1 MKQYNKFVV
10 FNIMIFLIIIIV
22 GNIIMCSLT
31 DSNVKKEYLVEINRI
46 INDINLVTISKN
58 NIPEIDK
65 YSYIEQI
72 DYMDANENN
81 TDITKLFEGQGVKSN
96 QKYTIRTIS
105 VNNEIKGYLRFSYIE
120 KESDSFNYQFIIYN
134 SIFMFLLIIF
144 VFVLLYIKI
153 NIIKPFNEIKEL
165 PYKLS
170 KGHLPNNLLESKNKF
185 FGKFL
190 WGLDLL
196 REALEQHK
204 KRELELEKEK
214 KTMILSISHDIKTPL
229 SAIKLYSKA
238 LCENLY
244 EEEEKQKLVAKNIGD
259 KVTQIEGF
267 VSEIEKMST
276 TDIFD
281 IQVTKV
287 DFYLKD
293 LVNRIEESYWE
304 KLKILKTDFII
315 KPYSNKLLNGD
326 IERLIE
332 VVENIIENAIKY
344 GDGKS
349 IEISFSEED
358 YSQLITITNTGSSV
372 SSVEAIHMFESFW
385 RGPNSQNKKGS
396 GLGLYICKQ
405 IMHKMNGEIFV
416 TCNQYSMSLT
426 IVVLRG

>member
-1 MKQYNKFVV
+1 MKQYNKYVA
-10 FNIMIFLIIIIV
+10 FNIVIFVIIIFCGNLIIL
-22 GNIIMCSLT
+22 SLT
-31 DSNVKKEYLVEINRI
+31 GENAKKEYLVEINRI
-46 INDINLVTISKN
+46 ISNINLVTISEN
-58 NIPEIDK
+58 NLPEIDN
-65 YSYIEQI
+65 YSYIEQLNYI
-72 DYMDANENN
+72 NANENS
-81 TDITKLFEGQGVKSN
+81 TEITKLFEGQGVKSN

-134 SIFMFLLIIF
+134 SIFMFLLILF
-144 VFVLLYIKI
+144 VLVLLYIKI

-170 KGHLPNNLLESKNKF
+170 KGHLSDNLSESKNKF

-204 KRELELEKEK
+204 QRELELEKEK
-214 KTMILSISHDIKTPL
+214 KLMILSISHDIKTPL

-238 LCENLY
+238 LYENLY
-244 EEEEKQKLVAKNIGD
+244 EDEEKQNLTAKNIGD

-267 VSEIEKMST
+267 VGEIVKMST
-276 TDIFD
+276 TEIFD
-281 IQVTKV
+281 ISVTKM

-293 LVNRIEESYWE
+293 FINRIEESYSE

-315 KPYSNKLLNGD
+315 KPYPNKLLSGD

-349 IEISFSEED
+349 IEISFSDED
-358 YSQLITITNTGSSV
+358 YSQLITITNTGSAL

-385 RGPNSQNKKGS
+385 RGSNSQNKKGS

-405 IMHKMNGEIFV
+405 IMHKMGGEIFT
-416 TCNQYSMSLT
+416 TCNENSMSLT
-426 IVVLRG
+426 IVVKES